1 MIFTNPSAYIFM
13 QGGIFLQNKKTS
25 FIRSQLLIII
35 QLAVSIIIIIS
46 AFVVKAIGGNI
57 HSIVG
62 TWFFE
67 NYSNSIFTDTA
78 NSPMQFTDSTS
89 LTETSRSSEYSEV
102 TQP

>member
-1 MIFTNPSAYIFM
+1 MIFANPSAYIFM

-67 NYSNSIFTDTA
+67 NYSNSVFTDTA
-78 NSPMQFTDSTS
+78 NSTLQFSDSTS
-89 LTETSRSSEYSEV
+89 LTETSRFSEYSEV